1 MALLLFMLVLVML
14 LCTQYSCF
22 LSLYFCFSS
31 DSAPA
36 AIVPIII
43 RIGGAELVSDKLEI
57 ENQAV

>member
-1 MALLLFMLVLVML
+1 MALLLFMLVQVML
-14 LCTQYSCF
+14 LCTCSCF
-22 LSLYFCFSS
+22 SSLCCCFSS
-31 DSAPA
+31 DSVTA